1 MELLVPRKMEL
12 LVPQKMDLLVPQ
24 KMFLPLKMELMME
37 PTGLMVKAWN
47 NTMA

>member
-1 MELLVPRKMEL
+1 MILAHLAFLVPRKME
-12 LVPQKMDLLVPQ
+12 LLVPQ